1 MKSNLV
7 KLARTAVLLAVTGMM
22 VFTGCAGETEPTSPP
37 PAGEWQWPEKMHV
50 AAAGASGLAKYASFL
65 SIMEA
70 DTGMTIRI
78 QSEARPAKHAILVK
92 SGDMFCVGVDKTGL
106 GSQMAGR
113 ENFATRDGGPWPA
126 RVLWISDLSNAGF
139 FVRGDSDIKTLDDI
153 KPGVRFSVWGME
165 ESTLRWPRAL
175 LKWIELDEDDVVW
188 ADAGSTGAAVRAIT
202 DGRADIMFFFPI
214 TPQIYEAAAAPGG
227 IRFLDLNSELDPDGA
242 ARLNED
248 IPGTQFAPMAVGPEG
263 AIGVWGTITHKLIV
277 TREASDP
284 ELVYNFV
291 KWLDENHDLYKETYA
306 TNKFM
311 TLDNLVSGLESTFIP
326 AHEGLIQYLDEQ
338 EIWNE
343 AMEQHNQ
350 ENLTIMNELITAYED
365 AIVQADAAGIDVDPT
380 NVDWIKFWEK
390 YKTDHN
396 TPEVAPPMM
405 DIEPAAPVVIPPPT
419 VEGDITFE
427 LVSITNPAYRQGDL
441 IVVAKTEPGTE
452 AVIRM
457 WFEGGRESTI
467 TFRDKD
473 HKIADADG
481 KLQFDG
487 LLGHT
492 VDGVA
497 KLEITLTLGDRS
509 GLATVYTEIT
519 R

>member
-1 MKSNLV
+1 MKGNTTKLFGIIILLV
-7 KLARTAVLLAVTGMM
+7 AAAMM
-22 VFTGCAGETEPTSPP
+22 VFVGCGEKEPTPP
-37 PAGEWQWPEKMHV
+37 PVEGEYQWPEKMHV
-50 AAAGASGLAKYASFL
+50 VAAGASGLAKYASFL
-65 SIMEA
+65 SAMDA
-70 DTGMTIRI
+70 DTDMTIRI

-126 RVLWISDLSNAGF
+126 RVLYIADLSNAGF

-153 KPGVRFSVWGME
+153 EPGVRFSVWGME

-175 LKWIELDEDDVVW
+175 LKWIELDEDDVIW

-214 TPQIYEAAAAPGG
+214 TPQIFEAAAAPGG
-227 IRFLDLNSELDPDGA
+227 IRFLDLNSDLDPEGA
-242 ARLNED
+242 ARLNGD

-277 TREASDP
+277 TREASDT

-291 KWLDENHDLYKETYA
+291 KWMDENLDLYTNNYA

-326 AHEGLIQYLDEQ
+326 AHEGLIQYLDEK

-350 ENLTIMNELITAYED
+350 ENLDILNELITAYED
-365 AIVQADAAGIDVDPT
+365 AIVQADAAGIAVDPT
-380 NVDWIKFWEK
+380 NADWIKCWEQ

-396 TPEVAPPMM
+396 TPAVAPPMM
-405 DIEPAAPVVIPPPT
+405 DTEPAAPIVIPETT
-419 VEGDITFE
+419 VEGDITCE
-427 LVSITNPAYRQGDL
+427 IVSITNPAYRQGDL
-441 IVVAKTEPGTE
+441 VVVAITEPGTE
-452 AVIRM
+452 ATIRM
-457 WFEGGRESTI
+457 
-467 TFRDKD
+467 
-473 HKIADADG
+473 
-481 KLQFDG
+481 
-487 LLGHT
+487 
-492 VDGVA
+492 
-497 KLEITLTLGDRS
+497 
-509 GLATVYTEIT
+509 
-519 R
+519 